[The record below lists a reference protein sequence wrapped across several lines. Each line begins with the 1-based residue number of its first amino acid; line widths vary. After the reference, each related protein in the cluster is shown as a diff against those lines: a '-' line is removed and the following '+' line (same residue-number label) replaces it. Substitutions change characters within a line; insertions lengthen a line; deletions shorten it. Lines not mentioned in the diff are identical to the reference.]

1 MESLL
6 TIREVAR
13 YLKLDPQTV
22 SRKAQKG
29 QLPGVKI
36 GNRWRFRRE
45 EINHW
50 LESFKKED
58 QFTHLK
64 EYVSKCPE
72 INLVYLF
79 GSQARG
85 EQTESS
91 DTDIAV
97 LFTENC
103 ASLTCDQILS
113 EMARHVS
120 GAVDVV
126 SLNDASSLLK
136 YEVISDGQ
144 LIYKRLSGLDVARFE
159 LSVYREYYHFERMRR
174 LQLENLGA

>member
-1 MESLL
+1 M

-36 GNRWRFRRE
+36 GSRWRFRRE
-45 EINHW
+45 EIDRW
-50 LESFKKED
+50 IGCFKKED
-58 QFTHLK
+58 RFTALK
-64 EYVSKCPE
+64 EYLNTRSE

-113 EMARHVS
+113 EMARHIN

-126 SLNDASSLLK
+126 PLNGASSLLK
-136 YEVISDGQ
+136 YEVVSDGQ
-144 LIYKRLSGLDVARFE
+144 LIYKRLSDLDLIRFE
-159 LSVYREYYHFERMRR
+159 LSVYREYYHFERMRQ